1 MGMSFNEYRIM
12 AMEDT
17 FGYEVEWVYKKFETK
32 AEVKSYLR
40 HFEKENKKNFKETGF
55 YFPITLRVEVRL
67 NDEDYGPQTDWED
80 LSELWSN
87 IAMEE
92 IDDWCERKG
101 VDPAKIWGY

>member
-1 MGMSFNEYRIM
+1 MSFNEYRIM
-12 AMEDT
+12 ATEDIGERYVT
-17 FGYEVEWVYKKFETK
+17 WVYKEFKTK

-40 HFEKENKKNFKETGF
+40 HFKKENPEYEK
-55 YFPITLRVEVRL
+55 YRLPIELTVQVRL